1 MPDAD
6 LRPDCARCAALCCV
20 AFHFD
25 RSDQFGFDK
34 AAGEPC
40 AHLAEG
46 GGCAIHERRLE
57 QGFAGCIAYDCHGA
71 GQAVTQGLFGGQDWR
86 RDGALLGPM
95 MEAFL
100 KGERAHHL
108 LVVLRQAD
116 RLPLSPAHRRGLDQL
131 TAAVQQTTTN
141 TTTNTTQKT
150 QTHSN
155 QRRQRNNNTPA

>member
-1 MPDAD
+1 MPDTD

-71 GQAVTQGLFGGQDWR
+71 GQAVTQGLFGGEDWR
-86 RDGALLGPM
+86 RDGTLLGPM

-100 KGERAHHL
+100 KVERAHHL

-131 TAAVQQTTTN
+131 TAAVRQAAASATAITALEAQA
-141 TTTNTTQKT
+141 
-150 QTHSN
+150 HSFL
-155 QRRQRNNNTPA
+155 RGLRGYVTPA